1 MLVKFGITFGGIKEI
16 MYICL
21 INRHSDFM
29 L

>member
-16 MYICL
+16 MYFCL
-21 INRHSDFM
+21 INRLSDFM